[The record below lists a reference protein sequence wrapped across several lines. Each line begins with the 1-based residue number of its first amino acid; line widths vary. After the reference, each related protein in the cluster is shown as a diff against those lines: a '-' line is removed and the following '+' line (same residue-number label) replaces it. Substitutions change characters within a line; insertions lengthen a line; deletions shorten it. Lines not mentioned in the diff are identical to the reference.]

1 MTLSDMLNLIL
12 STITIFI
19 AALALILTYK
29 QIKLSNKQHLFDRR
43 LDNYLLIKDILSLYN
58 VNKSFIDDKD
68 IYKNVKLLFL
78 WLTNCKRLENIA
90 PVIKEP
96 TNEEL
101 KRNFLIKCEELEKS
115 ANEILLL
122 WQETLSRDLYNF
134 VNDYVFLLHALYK
147 QQLAIGRISPQIH
160 EGISTKAE
168 ADEQLKECAEHI
180 SLFKITQKL
189 KELYDKIVDEKIE
202 QKLTQSLRL

>member
-1 MTLSDMLNLIL
+1 MTLSDVLNLIL

-68 IYKNVKLLFL
+68 IYQNVKLLFIS
-78 WLTNCKRLENIA
+78 LTNCKRLENIA

-122 WQETLSRDLYNF
+122 WQESLSRDLYNF
-134 VNDYVFLLHALYK
+134 VNDYVFLLRALYK
-147 QQLAIGRISPQIH
+147 QQLVIGRISPQIH
-160 EGISTKAE
+160 EGISSKAE
-168 ADEQLKECAEHI
+168 VDEQLKECAEHI

>member
-68 IYKNVKLLFL
+68 I
-78 WLTNCKRLENIA
+78 
-90 PVIKEP
+90 
-96 TNEEL
+96 
-101 KRNFLIKCEELEKS
+101 
-115 ANEILLL
+115 
-122 WQETLSRDLYNF
+122 
-134 VNDYVFLLHALYK
+134 VN
-147 QQLAIGRISPQIH
+147 
-160 EGISTKAE
+160 
-168 ADEQLKECAEHI
+168 
-180 SLFKITQKL
+180 
-189 KELYDKIVDEKIE
+189 
-202 QKLTQSLRL
+202 